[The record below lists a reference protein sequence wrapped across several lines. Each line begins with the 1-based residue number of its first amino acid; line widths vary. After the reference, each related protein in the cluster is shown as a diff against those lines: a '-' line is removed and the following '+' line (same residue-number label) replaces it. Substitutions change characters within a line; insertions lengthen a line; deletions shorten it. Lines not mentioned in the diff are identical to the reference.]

1 MISKGIHGGIIP
13 SKWIRIWLFDLE
25 MRVVCQERTVVGI
38 WLFVV
43 ELSHKE
49 VESQLEPMRQT

>member
-1 MISKGIHGGIIP
+1 MISKGIHGGIHGGIIP

-25 MRVVCQERTVVGI
+25 MRVVCQERKVVGI

-43 ELSHKE
+43 ELSIKRWR
-49 VESQLEPMRQT
+49 VSLNQ